1 MRRLNSS
8 WGGCGVSFAER
19 TVRRGRH
26 GQWLSGRKRRVTFRW
41 HGLRH
46 LTRAAG
52 RYLGGLAAALSMIA
66 EITVA
71 LMMLHIAFEVTMR
84 YVFGISVPGTLT
96 MVSKYYLPAVVFLP
110 LALAERRGNH
120 ISVEVLTQLMPGWAQ
135 RVLGIVAWLLSTVV
149 FAVLAYQTF
158 LDALKKTRI
167 GSFDLDSG
175 YQFDTWPSFY
185 LLPVGFGAI
194 TLVLIYKLLAT
205 AFREPDTFTIVEE
218 QMPSEPAVLPSHG
231 RGAGK

>member
-1 MRRLNSS
+1 
-8 WGGCGVSFAER
+8 
-19 TVRRGRH
+19 
-26 GQWLSGRKRRVTFRW
+26 
-41 HGLRH
+41 
-46 LTRAAG
+46 
-52 RYLGGLAAALSMIA
+52 MIA
-66 EITVA
+66 EIMVA

-135 RVLGIVAWLLSTVV
+135 RALGIVAWLLSTVV
-149 FAVLAYQTF
+149 FAVLAYQTL

-167 GSFDLDSG
+167 GSFELDSG
-175 YQFDTWPSFY
+175 IQFDTWPSYY

-205 AFREPDTFTIVEE
+205 ALREPDTFTVDDA
-218 QMPSEPAVLPSHG
+218 QMQSIRVTPPTHV
-231 RGAGK
+231 RGTGE

>member
-1 MRRLNSS
+1 M
-8 WGGCGVSFAER
+8 
-19 TVRRGRH
+19 
-26 GQWLSGRKRRVTFRW
+26 
-41 HGLRH
+41 
-46 LTRAAG
+46 TRAAG

-120 ISVEVLTQLMPGWAQ
+120 ISVEVLTQLMPGWVQ
-135 RVLGIVAWLLSTVV
+135 RALGIAAWLLSTVV

-205 AFREPDTFTIVEE
+205 AFREPDTFTVAEE
-218 QMPSEPAVLPSHG
+218 ETPSEPAVLPLHD